1 MYASA
6 CPLSLTFLAQ
16 DLERSGDVP
25 EALRCYQ
32 RAAALGH
39 APAHAAVAWLHIE
52 EEQTS
57 SSSSSSAI
65 QGYTYAV
72 LGSEQGCLSAK
83 AALGYCLL
91 MGIGAWRLDVT
102 LVAHGGWGVACVIAV
117 CVCG

>member
-57 SSSSSSAI
+57 SSSSSSSSSSNAI

-91 MGIGAWRLDVT
+91 MGIGA
-102 LVAHGGWGVACVIAV
+102 
-117 CVCG
+117 